1 MPEARAIARYVRVS
15 PTKARRLVDLVR
27 GKETQEAIALTRF
40 TPGRAAAA
48 LRKLL
53 ESAVANAENN
63 HSLDRE
69 ALWVS
74 QAYVDQGP
82 SLRRLRPGSI
92 GRAGVIRR
100 RTSHITVVLAERER
114 APATARR
121 GRPARP
127 GRA

>member
-15 PTKARRLVDLVR
+15 PTKVRRLVDLVR
-27 GKETQEAIALTRF
+27 GKEAQEAIALAKF
-40 TPGRAAAA
+40 TPGRAASA

-63 HSLDRE
+63 HNLERE

-100 RTSHITVVLAERER
+100 RTSHITVVVAER
-114 APATARR
+114 
-121 GRPARP
+121 P
-127 GRA
+127 GKT